1 MGVVVVGYVPKPEG
15 EAALLR
21 AVEESQLRGL
31 GLVIVS
37 SQREGQSDAEWV
49 RKTESDFATAR
60 ERLDTAG
67 IPYEIRR
74 HTDDGHGAAEELVAI
89 AEEVGAELMVIGV
102 RRRSPVGKL
111 ILGTQAQRILLD
123 APCPVLAVKD

>member
-1 MGVVVVGYVPKPEG
+1 MSGVVVGYVPKPEG

-21 AVEESQLRGL
+21 AVEEARLRQVS
-31 GLVIVS
+31 LVIVS
-37 SQREGQSDAEWV
+37 SQREDADERWIH
-49 RKTESDFATAR
+49 KTETDLAAAR
-60 ERLDTAG
+60 ERLDATGMAYEVRETIAG
-67 IPYEIRR
+67 
-74 HTDDGHGAAEELVAI
+74 TGAADDLVEI
-89 AEEVGAELMVIGV
+89 AEEVGADLLVIGV